1 MADNDEQ
8 TLADAVGRELY
19 ARDRNAQFI
28 GIRLDAIAPGYARMH
43 LKVRPEMANSH
54 GICHGGIIF
63 TLADTCF
70 AYACNSYNLNTV
82 ASGCSIDYVAP
93 AHVGDTLT
101 AVGEERALSGRTGVY
116 DIEVKNQEAKL
127 VACFRGKSYRI
138 KGEVIPP
145 PVEDA

>member
-1 MADNDEQ
+1 MADTDDQ
-8 TLADAVGRELY
+8 TLAEAVGRELY
-19 ARDRNAQFI
+19 ARDRNAQFL
-28 GIRLDAIAPGYARMH
+28 GIHLEAIAPGYARMR

-54 GICHGGIIF
+54 AICHGGIIF

-93 AHVGDTLT
+93 AHVGDTLV

-116 DIEVKNQEAKL
+116 DIEVRNQDGKL

-138 KGEVIPP
+138 KGEVIAASA
-145 PVEDA
+145 EDA